1 MASTPSPYNSPL
13 VQQQHPAQFLTP
25 NPAGYTQPQ
34 QGPMPVQPQHFTGN
48 STASTYNSGF
58 NYGSPGVGTPGYN
71 PNTAQMPVQMG
82 GGWQGQPNN
91 GMMFAPPPP
100 QVQKKKSFLGGLVNR

>member
-48 STASTYNSGF
+48 STASAYNSGF
-58 NYGSPGVGTPGYN
+58 NYGSPGVGTRGYN